1 MSAKEGTYALQHN
14 HLLCDY
20 YFVDSERLFGQDVRR
35 IYISIIVLFALST
48 SISVRMC
55 DSGSKVVR
63 TCIGLIQGVQPEMND
78 VIINPSGIQ
87 DRINDQTG
95 LVARDPYTGGGLRR
109 VLLSVHLL

>member
-78 VIINPSGIQ
+78 VIINPSIRDNKSWSVELNCSDQ
-87 DRINDQTG
+87 DINIDTCTYIACG
-95 LVARDPYTGGGLRR
+95 LV
-109 VLLSVHLL
+109 